1 MTIRILKPGLQTTV
15 QAGPRAGLRHL
26 GVPASGAADPLS
38 LALANRLVGNPLLAP
53 GLETTLTGVS
63 LRFEDAC
70 FAAIT
75 GARAKAWLNDK
86 RVKLHRTIA
95 VVAGD
100 KLEIGPAK
108 IGARNYLAFAGGI
121 AVDEVLG
128 SSSTYLPAGFGGFE
142 GRALRSGDVLAT
154 AASAVVPEM
163 LKTPKE
169 FRPIASR
176 SWALRACYG
185 AEVDLLSKESRF
197 DLFDTNFSVGNRAD
211 RMGLQLEGAR
221 FEVTSGGRLAS
232 APVFPGTIQCPED
245 GRPFLLSIDAQTIG
259 GYPRV
264 AHVARTDRHL
274 IGQLRPG
281 DHVRLLWRDADSA
294 RQELLA
300 KHVYWR
306 DWLPGGRAS
315 PDRGIL

>member
-1 MTIRILKPGLQTTV
+1 MTLRILKPGLQTTV

-38 LALANRLVGNPLLAP
+38 LALANRLVGNALLAP
-53 GLETTLTGVS
+53 GIETTLTGVR
-63 LRFEDAC
+63 LLFEDDG

-75 GARAKAWLNDK
+75 GAKAKARLNGE
-86 RVKLHRTIA
+86 RVKLHRTLA
-95 VVAGD
+95 VAAGD
-100 KLEIGPAK
+100 ELEIGPAK
-108 IGARNYLAFAGGI
+108 AGARNYLALAGGV

-128 SSSTYLPAGFGGFE
+128 SASTYLPAGFGGFE
-142 GRALRSGDVLAT
+142 GRALRSGDVI
-154 AASAVVPEM
+154 AVGSHGKAPKM

-169 FRPIASR
+169 FRPRASS

-197 DLFDTNFSVGNRAD
+197 DLFDTNFTVGRRAD

-221 FEVTSGGRLAS
+221 FQVTSGGRLAS
-232 APVFPGTIQCPED
+232 APVFPGTVQCPED
-245 GRPFLLSIDAQTIG
+245 GTPFLLSIDAQTIG

-264 AHVARTDRHL
+264 AQIARADRHL

-281 DHVRLLWRDADSA
+281 DHIRLLWRDADSA
-294 RQELLA
+294 RDELIA
-300 KHVYWR
+300 KHEYWR
-306 DWLPGGRAS
+306 EWLPGIG
-315 PDRGIL
+315 DVI